1 MTPYLIA
8 KDITKSYDGKCI
20 IDSVGMEVQKG
31 ELVSLLGLSGIGK
44 TTLFHVLS
52 GLERPDSGQV
62 LLNGEDITGA
72 AGRVS
77 YMQQKDLLLPFQT
90 VIDNVSIP
98 LRLGGMK
105 KLQAREKA
113 KPYLEEFGLSGCK
126 GKYPN
131 ELSGGMRQRAALL
144 RAYLYSGDMMLLDE
158 PFSALDAITKSGL
171 HQWFQSVVRRHGT
184 TAVFIT
190 HDIDEAI
197 LLSDR
202 VYIMSGAPG
211 RITGEIPI
219 VCDGVRDRDFTM
231 TESFIRYKK
240 DILSRIGA
248 DAR

>member
-1 MTPYLIA
+1 MTPYLTA
-8 KDITKSYDGKCI
+8 KDVTKSYDGRCI
-20 IDSVGMEVQKG
+20 IDSVSMQVQKG

-52 GLERPDSGQV
+52 GLEQPDSGQV
-62 LLNGEDITGA
+62 LLSGEDITGK

-90 VIDNVSIP
+90 VLDNVSIP

-105 KLQAREKA
+105 KKAAHEKA
-113 KPYLEEFGLSGCK
+113 LPYLEEFGLSGCEE
-126 GKYPN
+126 KYPH

-144 RAYLYSGDMMLLDE
+144 RCYLYSGDMMLLDE
-158 PFSALDAITKSGL
+158 PFSALDAITKSSL

-219 VCDGVRDRDFTM
+219 TCAGKRDRDFTM
-231 TESFIRYKK
+231 TEEFIRYKK
-240 DILSRIGA
+240 EILSRIGA
-248 DAR
+248 DAE

>member
-1 MTPYLIA
+1 
-8 KDITKSYDGKCI
+8 
-20 IDSVGMEVQKG
+20 
-31 ELVSLLGLSGIGK
+31 
-44 TTLFHVLS
+44 
-52 GLERPDSGQV
+52 
-62 LLNGEDITGA
+62 
-72 AGRVS
+72 
-77 YMQQKDLLLPFQT
+77 
-90 VIDNVSIP
+90 
-98 LRLGGMK
+98 MK
-105 KLQAREKA
+105 KRQAREKA
-113 KPYLEEFGLSGCK
+113 LPYLEEFGLAGCEK
-126 GKYPN
+126 KYPY

-144 RAYLYSGDMMLLDE
+144 RSYLYSGDMMLLDE

-219 VCDGVRDRDFTM
+219 VCEGERSRDFTM
-231 TESFIRYKK
+231 TEAFIHYKK

-248 DAR
+248 DAQ